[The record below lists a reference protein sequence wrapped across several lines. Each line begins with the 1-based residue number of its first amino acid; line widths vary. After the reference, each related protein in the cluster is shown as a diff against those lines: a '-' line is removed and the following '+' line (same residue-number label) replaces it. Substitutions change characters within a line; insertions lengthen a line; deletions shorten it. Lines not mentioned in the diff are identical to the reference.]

1 MLRNI
6 NIALRLG
13 ILISLS
19 LILTGIVI
27 TSFYFGFKS
36 IRNYY
41 STELQTKMFE
51 YQKDKIKA
59 NTHSMA
65 VSMSSVLEGTAKQ
78 QQIQVIRNIIDAV
91 RYEPDSS
98 GYFFVYKGTV
108 NVAHPNHK
116 YHDQDLSE
124 LKDVNNTYFIRD
136 AYANTQKGG
145 GFNYLIFDKPG
156 KGDQPKIV
164 YAEAIPNTEYWIA
177 TGIYLDNVQDAK
189 DIIIKDV
196 AALTKKLMLQISIG
210 ALLLVLIVVI
220 PLSIAIR
227 KSILDPIN
235 KAIKA
240 AQSIASG
247 NLNVSLNEKG
257 RDEISILNK
266 EINKMTGEL
275 KTVITDVRH
284 SANLMLQ
291 SSALLNS
298 TIGDLAEGSVYQ
310 ASTAEEITAAMHSME
325 EKTRISSENAKLIV
339 QYTVEIASE
348 TGTSNEVMQHAIEL
362 TKQITD
368 KIEIVEEIA
377 RQTNMLAMN
386 AAIEASRAGRAG
398 AGFTVVANEVKKL
411 ADRSKAASVEINDL
425 SVYSGEVITDAG
437 TKLADLV
444 PMIQKTAT
452 EMEKE
457 GIRNLEQV
465 TGIAEITKAIQEFE
479 TVIQRNV
486 SASEHLKATAQNFAD
501 HAISLKKGI
510 SYFKF

>member
-27 TSFYFGFKS
+27 TSFYFG
-36 IRNYY
+36 
-41 STELQTKMFE
+41 
-51 YQKDKIKA
+51 A

-136 AYANTQKGG
+136 AYANSQKGG

-266 EINKMTGEL
+266 
-275 KTVITDVRH
+275 V
-284 SANLMLQ
+284 LQ

-437 TKLADLV
+437 NKLADLV